1 MGAGIA
7 AELLKKFTAAL
18 RALPMGTIKT
28 VVVAAR
34 FGGHPDFVQRLLL
47 VNDDL
52 AAVGKGQCDH
62 ATGALIVYIG
72 IGMDVVVD
80 AVAAFFDGQ
89 QQLFGTGHVFE
100 VGHNLSMLK
109 AFQILVRPMVL
120 AACAACLWGCGQ
132 RGSLYLP
139 ENPASAHRATL
150 PEIPMPVLPLA
161 PAAPLVPPSAPSL
174 PASSAP

>member
-1 MGAGIA
+1 
-7 AELLKKFTAAL
+7 
-18 RALPMGTIKT
+18 MGTIQT

-34 FGGHPDFVQRLLL
+34 FSGHPDFMQGFLL
-47 VNDDL
+47 VNDNL
-52 AAVGKGQCDH
+52 AAIGKGQCDH
-62 ATGALIVYIG
+62 AAGALVVYIDIGAG
-72 IGMDVVVD
+72 IVVY
-80 AVAAFFDGQ
+80 AVAAFFDGL

-109 AFQILVRPMVL
+109 AFQILVRPIAL

-161 PAAPLVPPSAPSL
+161 PAVPLVPPSAPSL